1 MCNIRAIVV
10 LLLPS
15 LFMTACT
22 SYGRINNQPIT
33 ATNPHPEETYSMRKA
48 IGSGRSNEVTMIL
61 AFSGGG
67 TRAAAL
73 SYGVLQAM
81 RDITIT
87 IKGEDRHLLDEIDTI
102 SSVSGGSF
110 TAAYYGLHGDKLF
123 TDFEKAFLRR
133 DVTGEL
139 KYGLFNPA
147 LWFSRTGRTEMAVE
161 YYEESLFEGATF
173 ADMQR
178 FGGPLIVINATDMGA
193 GVRFSFIQDYFD
205 LLCSDLSSFA
215 VARAVTA
222 SAAVP
227 VLFNPVV
234 LKNHAGCDS
243 KVAIW
248 LEHIKPLTEGSPQLS
263 SVVDGLRSYA
273 KKDERQY
280 IHLVDGGITDNL
292 GLLGV
297 YEMIEVAGGSR
308 NMLKLMDVEEPAPH
322 FVIISVNASTTPQY
336 DIEST
341 NRMPSIENTVNAMT
355 DVQLHRNNA
364 STLELIKNG
373 MQRWSKELETPDMD
387 IEPYLIEVNFKSLSS
402 TEKRIFFNKIPTDFS
417 LTAEQV
423 EELIKVGRELLLNNP
438 EFRRFLSNLK
448 K

>member
-1 MCNIRAIVV
+1 
-10 LLLPS
+10 
-15 LFMTACT
+15 
-22 SYGRINNQPIT
+22 
-33 ATNPHPEETYSMRKA
+33 
-48 IGSGRSNEVTMIL
+48 
-61 AFSGGG
+61 
-67 TRAAAL
+67 
-73 SYGVLQAM
+73 
-81 RDITIT
+81 
-87 IKGEDRHLLDEIDTI
+87 
-102 SSVSGGSF
+102 
-110 TAAYYGLHGDKLF
+110 
-123 TDFEKAFLRR
+123 
-133 DVTGEL
+133 
-139 KYGLFNPA
+139 
-147 LWFSRTGRTEMAVE
+147 
-161 YYEESLFEGATF
+161 
-173 ADMQR
+173 
-178 FGGPLIVINATDMGA
+178 
-193 GVRFSFIQDYFD
+193 
-205 LLCSDLSSFA
+205 
-215 VARAVTA
+215 
-222 SAAVP
+222 
-227 VLFNPVV
+227 
-234 LKNHAGCDS
+234 
-243 KVAIW
+243 
-248 LEHIKPLTEGSPQLS
+248 
-263 SVVDGLRSYA
+263 LRSYA